1 MHVSISVLLPCMAIQ
16 DVFTHNSRMEN
27 RDRRLLKMLI
37 ESVIKHEKSCF
48 FGRFSLSFSL
58 ASVKGSK
65 QMLGSLAASNAAKI
79 AALCICPVGAAV
91 VVTQVPQVRSAVH
104 KVTAPRHAPAR
115 RIAPR
120 ATPAANIPAQTAM
133 ASPCPSTP
141 VLTQGGEALTFST
154 PSLGATP
161 FDLSLPPSRFASV
174 STPINRVDFG
184 SSPAPTD
191 MPDDFSA
198 LPEPGTWLQF
208 GLGFAL
214 LGSAIRSSGASK
226 KASAAKDAMVS

>member
-1 MHVSISVLLPCMAIQ
+1 
-16 DVFTHNSRMEN
+16 
-27 RDRRLLKMLI
+27 
-37 ESVIKHEKSCF
+37 
-48 FGRFSLSFSL
+48 
-58 ASVKGSK
+58 
-65 QMLGSLAASNAAKI
+65 MLGSLAASNAAKA

-133 ASPCPSTP
+133 AAPCPSTP
-141 VLTQGGEALTFST
+141 VLTQGSEALTFST
-154 PSLGATP
+154 PALSGTP
-161 FDLSLPPSRFASV
+161 FELSLPPVRFASA

-191 MPDDFSA
+191 TPNNFTA

-214 LGSAIRSSGASK
+214 LGSAIRSSGANK
-226 KASAAKDAMVS
+226 KANASKDPIVT

>member
-1 MHVSISVLLPCMAIQ
+1 
-16 DVFTHNSRMEN
+16 
-27 RDRRLLKMLI
+27 
-37 ESVIKHEKSCF
+37 
-48 FGRFSLSFSL
+48 
-58 ASVKGSK
+58 
-65 QMLGSLAASNAAKI
+65 MLGSLAASNAAKV

-120 ATPAANIPAQTAM
+120 ATPAANVPMQTAM
-133 ASPCPSTP
+133 AAPCPSEIP

-154 PSLGATP
+154 PTLSGP
-161 FDLSLPPSRFASV
+161 SFDPSLPPLRLALT

-184 SSPAPTD
+184 SSPAPIDT
-191 MPDDFSA
+191 PGGFTA

-226 KASAAKDAMVS
+226 KANAAKEAVNS